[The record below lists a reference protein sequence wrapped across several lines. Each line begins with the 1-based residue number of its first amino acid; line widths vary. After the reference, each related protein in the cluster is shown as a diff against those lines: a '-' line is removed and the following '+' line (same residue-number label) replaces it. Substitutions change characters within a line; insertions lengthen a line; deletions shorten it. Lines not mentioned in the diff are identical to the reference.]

1 MTREHLFVSQ
11 LAVIDRVIGWVCARR
26 CLRGADAEDFGSV
39 VKTRLLENDC
49 EILARFEGRSSLK
62 TYLTV
67 VINRMYLDFQTQR
80 FGKWRPSAEAR
91 RLGPVAVRLECLLF
105 RDGLTFDEACGV
117 LQTGGQVKETREG
130 LHAISQR
137 IPPRARREGQAL
149 QDEEPAAPGHPLS
162 HLERAERQALAERT
176 FSAIR
181 ASLARLPARDRL
193 FLRLHLEQGLTVAEV
208 SRSLGVEQKPL
219 YRKKE
224 EILKRLRANLEAEG
238 IGSGHARDLL
248 AALDWDAA
256 LTAEGPWSDCPRE
269 DPGSRP
275 SQDQADGRRETGR

>member
-67 VINRMYLDFQTQR
+67 VINRMYLDFRTRR

-91 RLGPVAVRLECLLF
+91 RLGPVAVGLECLLF

-117 LQTGGQVKETREG
+117 LQTDGHVKETREA

-137 IPPRARREGQAL
+137 IPPRVRREERGRA
-149 QDEEPAAPGHPLS
+149 EAVPATPEHPLS
-162 HLERAERQALAERT
+162 DLERAERQALAERT
-176 FSAIR
+176 FAAIR

-193 FLRLHLEQGLTVAEV
+193 FLRLHLEQGLSVAEV

-224 EILKRLRANLEAEG
+224 EILKRLRADLAGEG
-238 IGSGHARDLL
+238 IGAGDAQELL
-248 AALDWDAA
+248 STLDWDAA
-256 LTAEGPWSDCPRE
+256 LTGEASGSDCPLE
-269 DPGSRP
+269 DAGLRP
-275 SQDQADGRRETGR
+275 SQV